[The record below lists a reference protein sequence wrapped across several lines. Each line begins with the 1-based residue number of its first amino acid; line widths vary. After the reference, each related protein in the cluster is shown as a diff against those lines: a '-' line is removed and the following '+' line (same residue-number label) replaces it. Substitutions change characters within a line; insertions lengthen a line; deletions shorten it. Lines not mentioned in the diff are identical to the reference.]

1 MDRRTE
7 GQWQRDRDWDK
18 DIPEGKRKTAIRAE
32 GKNKFKVPPM
42 CK

>member
-18 DIPEGKRKTAIRAE
+18 DIPERKSSVLARP
-32 GKNKFKVPPM
+32 F
-42 CK
+42 